1 MIEPSAIQEEFSEL
15 FGSTSR
21 VFRAPGRVNLIGEHT
36 DYNDGFVMPAAIEF
50 ATLIAAAP
58 RLDRRLVVRSEAFPD
73 QIDVDLDHLPTLPRK
88 HWSDYVLGVA
98 HLVEL
103 SGLKLTG
110 ANLLVRSDL
119 PIGGGLSSSAA
130 IEIAT
135 ALALLGVSELQ
146 MDRLTMA
153 RIGQRAEAEAAGARV
168 GIMDQF
174 VSCFGVRGHALAL
187 DCRSLEFEAVP
198 IPADVALVICNTMVR
213 HALSGGEYNQRR
225 ADCEEGV
232 RALQAV
238 LPGITALRDVTMRDL
253 EEHRELVSERVYRR
267 CRHVISENARVGKAA
282 EALQRGDLSA
292 FGQLMAKSHHS
303 LRDDYEVSCPEL
315 DVMVEAGQRIDGC
328 LGSRMTGGGFGGC
341 TVNIVSADAVSSF
354 RKHLSR
360 EYSQATG
367 RIPEIYVSAAAE
379 HAGELLI

>member
-1 MIEPSAIQEEFSEL
+1 MIEPSTIREEFREL
-15 FGSTSR
+15 FGCAPR

-36 DYNDGFVMPAAIEF
+36 DYNDGFVMPAAIDF
-50 ATLIAAAP
+50 STLIAAAARP
-58 RLDRRLVVRSEAFPD
+58 DRGLVVRSEAYPD
-73 QIDVDLDHLPTLPRK
+73 RIEVDLDHLPSLPRK

-98 HLVEL
+98 HLLEL
-103 SGLKLTG
+103 SGLKLSG

-146 MDRLTMA
+146 LDRLAMA

-225 ADCEEGV
+225 ADCEAGV
-232 RALQAV
+232 QAMQAV
-238 LPGITALRDVTMRDL
+238 GPEIAALRDVTMPEL
-253 EEHRELVSERVYRR
+253 EENRELVSERVYRR
-267 CRHVISENARVGKAA
+267 CRHVITENARVGKAA

-303 LRDDYEVSCPEL
+303 LRNDYEVSCPEL
-315 DVMVEAGQRIDGC
+315 DIMVEAAQRIDGC

-341 TVNIVSADAVSSF
+341 TVNIVLAGAVDSF
-354 RKHLSR
+354 REQMRR

-379 HAGELLI
+379 HADELFT